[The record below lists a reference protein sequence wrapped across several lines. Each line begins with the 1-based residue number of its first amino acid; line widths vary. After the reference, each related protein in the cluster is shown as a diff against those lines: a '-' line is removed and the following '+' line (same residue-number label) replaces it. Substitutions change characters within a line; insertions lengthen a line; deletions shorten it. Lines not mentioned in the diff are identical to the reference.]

1 MGRDMSCPSEQV
13 FIGCRL
19 ARLSLPDRRGCSNL
33 RLGVYPDLA
42 AHPLPRLYAAGVPVT
57 VNSDDPPLFNTTL
70 NQEVALLAEPFGF
83 DLATINQLLLNGARY
98 SFLPSDEKRALEA
111 RFQAEMTALQQQVG
125 LD

>member
-1 MGRDMSCPSEQV
+1 MCPT
-13 FIGCRL
+13 
-19 ARLSLPDRRGCSNL
+19 SNL

-42 AHPLPRLYAAGVPVT
+42 AHSLPRLYAAGVPVT

-111 RFQAEMTALQQQVG
+111 RFQAEMTALQQQLG
-125 LD
+125 LA